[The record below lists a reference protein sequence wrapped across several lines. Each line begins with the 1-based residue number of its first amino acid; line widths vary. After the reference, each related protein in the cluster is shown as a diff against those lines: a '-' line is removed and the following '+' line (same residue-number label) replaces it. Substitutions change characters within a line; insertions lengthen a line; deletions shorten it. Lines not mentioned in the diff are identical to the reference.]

1 MTTTSA
7 KRGSR
12 KPSGAEKTAP
22 KSVPDWVEKTPDI
35 EYWMEAWLEQSLQEV
50 PLTREEYIALKR
62 HLAKMRGLGE
72 V

>member
-12 KPSGAEKTAP
+12 KPSGAQTPAA
-22 KSVPDWVEKTPDI
+22 VPDWARNTPDV